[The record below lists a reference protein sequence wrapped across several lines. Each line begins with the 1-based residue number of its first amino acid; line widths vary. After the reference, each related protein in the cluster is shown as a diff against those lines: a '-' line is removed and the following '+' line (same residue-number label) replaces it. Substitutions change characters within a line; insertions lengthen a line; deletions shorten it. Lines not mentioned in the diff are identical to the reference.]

1 MTQILGL
8 PFQIVGFDLDGTLLD
23 TSGDLAAAL
32 NHALSVAGRPA
43 VTPQA
48 AWSMIGAG
56 TRTMLS
62 RALYATGGPVE
73 RAQMDHLTNTLVT
86 YYAAHIA
93 QHTRPYPGCIAMLDA
108 LAARGAALAVVTNK
122 LEHLAVKL
130 LTEMGLA
137 DRFYTIIG
145 GDTLGPGNHGT
156 SRAKPA
162 PDVLHEMLA
171 RAPQKGRAAFVG
183 DTSFDVGAARAAGL
197 PCVAVSFGFC
207 DHPAGELGADAVID
221 HFDQLEAALERL

>member
-1 MTQILGL
+1 MTKNHGL

-23 TSGDLAAAL
+23 TAGDLAAAL

-48 AWSMIGAG
+48 ARSMIGAG
-56 TRTMLS
+56 ARHMLS
-62 RALYATGGPVE
+62 RALDATGGPVE

-137 DRFYTIIG
+137 DKFYTIIG
-145 GDTLGPGNHGT
+145 GDTLGPG
-156 SRAKPA
+156 RAKPA
-162 PDVLHEMLA
+162 PDLLHEMLA
-171 RAPQKGRAAFVG
+171 RAPHKGRAAYVG
-183 DTSFDVGAARAAGL
+183 DTTFDVGAARAAGL
-197 PCVAVSFGFC
+197 PCVALSFGFC
-207 DHPAGELGADAVID
+207 DSPPHSLGADTVID
-221 HFDQLEAALERL
+221 HFDELEAALERL